1 MTRTHTQST
10 VAATVR
16 RPLLLL
22 SLTLMTLALGLTAA
36 CRGAGGSSGGLTVAM
51 MPKNKGNPYF
61 ASCRTGAEAAAQE
74 LGIKLLWDGPTETD
88 PAKQNEVVEAWITR
102 GVDVIAVSVEN
113 KEAISTVLR
122 KARGRGIKVLTWD
135 ADAEPDARDFFVNQA
150 TPRGIAET
158 LLEHTARLLG
168 GTGTFAII
176 TGSLTAANQ
185 NEWIRQIRL
194 VLTER
199 YPNLTLVDIRPSDDD
214 RQRAFEETQTLLKVH
229 PEIKVVM
236 AIASPAV
243 PGAAEAVK
251 QSGRTDVKVTG
262 LGLPN
267 AAKPYLKDGVLDS
280 AVLWNTKDL
289 GYLTMYAARA
299 LAAGVLKAGDATF
312 AAGRLGTIKIA
323 GDNIILGVPFTFTKA
338 NVDQFDF

>member
-1 MTRTHTQST
+1 MTVTRAVSW
-10 VAATVR
+10 
-16 RPLLLL
+16 LLVGA
-22 SLTLMTLALGLTAA
+22 LALGLIS
-36 CRGAGGSSGGLTVAM
+36 CRKSEESGITVAM

-61 ASCRTGAEAAAQE
+61 ASCRTGAETAAQE

-102 GVDVIAVSVEN
+102 GVNVIAVSVEN

-158 LLEHTARLLG
+158 LLDHTARLLG
-168 GTGTFAII
+168 GNGTFAII

-185 NEWIRQIRL
+185 NEWIKQIRA
-194 VLTER
+194 VMSER
-199 YPNLTLVDIRPSDDD
+199 YPNLTLADIRPSDDD
-214 RQRAFEETQTLLKVH
+214 RQRAFDETQTLLKVH
-229 PEIKVVM
+229 QEIKVVM
-236 AIASPAV
+236 AISSTAV

-251 QSGRTDVKVTG
+251 QSGRADVHVTG
-262 LGLPN
+262 LALPN
-267 AAKPYLKDGVLDS
+267 TSKPYLKDGVLDS
-280 AVLWNTKDL
+280 AVLWKTKDL
-289 GYLTMYAARA
+289 GYLTMYAAKA
-299 LAAGVLKAGDATF
+299 LAAGTLKPGDQTLN
-312 AAGRLGTIKIA
+312 AGRLGTIKLA